1 MEFRKGNNYL
11 WICLL
16 TLVLCVPAVMIAP
29 IIGVQY
35 AKYVIFVMPI
45 ILSGIVFA
53 ELRSGIALDQS
64 WTAAYE
70 KGHSDYN
77 GAIRTHILS
86 IVMLFIISIIG
97 VTAFE

>member
-1 MEFRKGNNYL
+1 MEFKKGKNYL

-16 TLVLCVPAVMIAP
+16 ALVLCVPAVMIAP

-35 AKYVIFVMPI
+35 AKYIIFIMPT

-70 KGHSDYN
+70 KGHPDYN
-77 GAIRTHILS
+77 GAIRTHIIS
-86 IVMLFIISIIG
+86 IVMLLVISVIG